1 MGTLVAVQA
10 QVFRTCPGPKQ
21 FKAQFERFEY
31 KGRMEKVTGR
41 FAYDEDTKRIAEI
54 EDETFKGGNRTVYR
68 KLKLYNENKE
78 YSLDL
83 KTRNCTVYPP
93 HPRWHPYGAP
103 PDAKLVF
110 DATVGAVGVTGEH
123 VVAAVFES
131 KFDNND
137 TFTVTVSEP
146 LLPHLHKV
154 VRYGQRWQTRL

>member
-1 MGTLVAVQA
+1 MGPVGVS
-10 QVFRTCPGPKQ
+10 
-21 FKAQFERFEY
+21 
-31 KGRMEKVTGR
+31 VTSDSHHVVSSSLS
-41 FAYDEDTKRIAEI
+41 FH
-54 EDETFKGGNRTVYR
+54 GGNRTVYR

-146 LLPHLHKV
+146 HCYPIST
-154 VRYGQRWQTRL
+154 RWAGMGRDGKPDFDMRFWFNGVEGIDNPDIF